1 MNRIAITTIAFSLF
15 VAACATTT
23 QAPPTFVVTLP
34 PPAVQQTTVPPPAT
48 EPTQIPT
55 TEVPAVPGAT
65 HAPTEDGY
73 LQATEA
79 ATATAAA
86 SPTPG
91 IAYMTFQDFA
101 ILPSQITITPGTK
114 IVFLIKSAS
123 GTFHEPYS
131 SFPNNFNLSG
141 LFDSGALRDGDSY
154 AYTFAQ
160 AGTYTVRCGY
170 HPDIM
175 VSTVEVT
182 P

>member
-1 MNRIAITTIAFSLF
+1 MNRFAIMTITFSL
-15 VAACATTT
+15 VLAACTAAT
-23 QAPPTFVVTLP
+23 QAPPTVVVTLP
-34 PPAVQQTTVPPPAT
+34 PPAVEQTIVPPPAT
-48 EPTQIPT
+48 EPPTAGPTQIPST
-55 TEVPAVPGAT
+55 QVPTIPGST
-65 HAPTEDGY
+65 PAPTE
-73 LQATEA
+73 AV
-79 ATATAAA
+79 TATVAA

-101 ILPSQITITPGTK
+101 ILPNQITIKAGTK

-123 GTFHEPYS
+123 GTCHEPYS
-131 SFPNNFNLSG
+131 SFAGNTNLSG

-154 AYTFAQ
+154 SYTFVQ
-160 AGTYTVRCGY
+160 AGSYTVRCGC

>member
-1 MNRIAITTIAFSLF
+1 MNRIATTALTYGF
-15 VAACATTT
+15 VLAACTTAT
-23 QAPPTFVVTLP
+23 QAPPTVVVILP
-34 PPAVQQTTVPPPAT
+34 PPAVQQPTVPPPAT
-48 EPTQIPT
+48 EPPT
-55 TEVPAVPGAT
+55 PAPTVPGSS
-65 HAPTEDGY
+65 PVP
-73 LQATEA
+73 TEA

-101 ILPSQITITPGTK
+101 ILPSQITIKAGTK

-123 GTFHEPYS
+123 GTCHEPYS
-131 SFPNNFNLSG
+131 SFPDNTNLSG
-141 LFDSGALRDGDSY
+141 LFDSGALRDGASY

-160 AGTYTVRCGY
+160 AGTYTVRCGC

>member
-1 MNRIAITTIAFSLF
+1 MNRIATTALTYSF
-15 VAACATTT
+15 VLAACATAT
-23 QAPPTFVVTLP
+23 QAPPTVVVTLP
-34 PPAVQQTTVPPPAT
+34 PSAVQQTTVPPPTA
-48 EPTQIPT
+48 EPPTAAPTDIPPT
-55 TEVPAVPGAT
+55 DVPTVPGT
-65 HAPTEDGY
+65 TPAP
-73 LQATEA
+73 TEA

-101 ILPSQITITPGTK
+101 ILPSQITIKAGMK

-123 GTFHEPYS
+123 GTCHEPYS
-131 SFPNNFNLSG
+131 SFQDNTNLSG
-141 LFDSGALRDGDSY
+141 LFDSGVLRDGDSY
-154 AYTFAQ
+154 SYTFAQ
-160 AGTYTVRCGY
+160 AGVYTVRCGC

>member
-1 MNRIAITTIAFSLF
+1 MNRFAITTTTFGL
-15 VAACATTT
+15 VLAACATAT
-23 QAPPTFVVTLP
+23 QAPPTVVVALP
-34 PPAVQQTTVPPPAT
+34 PPTVQPTTVPPPAT
-48 EPTQIPT
+48 EPPTAAPTDIPPT
-55 TEVPAVPGAT
+55 AAPTVPGSSP
-65 HAPTEDGY
+65 AP
-73 LQATEA
+73 TEA

-101 ILPSQITITPGTK
+101 IVPSQITIKAGTK

-123 GTFHEPYS
+123 GTCHEPYS
-131 SFPNNFNLSG
+131 SFPNNADLSG
-141 LFDSGALRDGDSY
+141 LFDSGALRDGASY

-160 AGTYTVRCGY
+160 AGTYTVRCGC